1 MPGPSLDTEPG
12 SVVPAPG
19 STDRS
24 GIEPA
29 GLRVEPDRSWPGLL
43 AQLLAGTDLTAT
55 DTAWVMDQ
63 VLVGDA
69 GDVRLAAFLIALRGK
84 GETAEEIA
92 GLAEAM
98 LALGRRVSLPGAAV
112 DVVGT
117 GGDRSGSV
125 NISSM
130 AAIVA
135 AAAGVPVVK
144 HGNRAASSRSG
155 AADMLEALGVAI
167 DLPPDGVARC
177 VAELGL
183 GFCFAPV
190 FHPAMRY
197 AAAARRELGVPTAM
211 NLLGPLT
218 NPAQPP
224 AGLIG
229 CAEARLAPVIA
240 EVLARRGSSALVV
253 RGDDGLDEITTTGP
267 TSVWVVAGGA
277 VRRESLDV
285 AELGVARGS
294 AADLRGGDAA
304 FNAEVTRRVLAGERG
319 PVRDAVLINAAGAVA
334 AYAALPRGLP
344 PGPGVLSAAVG
355 EAWDRVSG
363 AVDSGAAAALLAGW
377 VELSRSLR
385 PG

>member
-1 MPGPSLDTEPG
+1 MSDPG
-12 SVVPAPG
+12 SDV
-19 STDRS
+19 RS
-24 GIEPA
+24 GA
-29 GLRVEPDRSWPGLL
+29 GPPGGSSPSRERSWPALL
-43 AQLLAGTDLTAT
+43 AQLLAGTDLTAA

-63 VLVGDA
+63 VLAGDA
-69 GDVRLAAFLIALRGK
+69 GDVRLAGFLIALRGK

-98 LALGRRVSLPGAAV
+98 LARGRRISLPAAAV

-125 NISSM
+125 NISTM
-130 AAIVA
+130 AAVVV

-177 VAELGL
+177 VAELGV

-190 FHPAMRY
+190 FHPAMRH
-197 AAAARRELGVPTAM
+197 AGPARAQLGVPTAM

-229 CAEARLAPVIA
+229 CADSRMAPVIA
-240 EVLARRGSSALVV
+240 EVLARRGNSALVV

-267 TSVWVVAGGA
+267 TTVWVVAGGA

-285 AELGVARGS
+285 AELGVARAS
-294 AADLRGGDAA
+294 AADLRGGDAGV
-304 FNAEVTRRVLAGERG
+304 NAEVTRRLLAGERG
-319 PVRDAVLINAAGAVA
+319 PVRDAVLVNAAGAVA
-334 AYAALPRGLP
+334 AYAALPSGLP
-344 PGPGVLSAAVG
+344 SGPGALLTALG
-355 EAWDRVSG
+355 EAWDRVSA
-363 AVDSGAAAALLAGW
+363 AVDTGAAAALTGRWAA
-377 VELSRSLR
+377 LSRSLR
-385 PG
+385 AEG